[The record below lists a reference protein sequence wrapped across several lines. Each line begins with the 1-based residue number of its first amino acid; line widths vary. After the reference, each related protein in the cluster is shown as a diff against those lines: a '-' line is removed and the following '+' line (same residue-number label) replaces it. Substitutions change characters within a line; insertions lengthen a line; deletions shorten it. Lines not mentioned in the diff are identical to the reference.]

1 MGYRAITQS
10 LFLRKCYISTTRAEV
25 NTYTVVFFSKYIDF
39 PAVKIDDFLT
49 QAAENIIKVLKNPP
63 APIVPSFEAGYETNN
78 SILKLALIFDRMD
91 GTNKK

>member
-1 MGYRAITQS
+1 MLHFYHKSRSEYLYCG
-10 LFLRKCYISTTRAEV
+10 
-25 NTYTVVFFSKYIDF
+25 FFSKYIDF

-78 SILKLALIFDRMD
+78 SILKLALIFDQMD
-91 GTNKK
+91 GTNKKNPYNTNK